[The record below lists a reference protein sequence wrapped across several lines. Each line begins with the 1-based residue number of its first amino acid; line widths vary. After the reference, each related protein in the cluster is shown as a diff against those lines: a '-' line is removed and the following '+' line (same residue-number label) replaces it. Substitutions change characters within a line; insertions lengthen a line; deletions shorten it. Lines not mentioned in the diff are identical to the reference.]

1 MNPANTAKVLNSL
14 IQTLKDGQE
23 GFRLAAEGAKSVEL
37 KRVFHEFSLQRAKL
51 AGELQ
56 MFVRE
61 LGEEYENSSSVLGTL
76 HRGWINVRTAVTS
89 QDDQAIL
96 DECERGEDTA
106 VSHYRD
112 ALAED
117 LPANIRTVITNQ
129 ASDIKDAHD
138 KVKALRDQ
146 GGSASTPIA
155 A

>member
-1 MNPANTAKVLNSL
+1 MNPDNTAKVLNSL

-37 KRVFHEFSLQRAKL
+37 KRIFHELSLQRAKL

-61 LGEEYENSSSVLGTL
+61 LGAEYETSSSVLGTL

-96 DECERGEDTA
+96 DECERGEDSA
-106 VSHYRD
+106 VQHYRE

-117 LPANIRTVITNQ
+117 LPANVRTVVTNQ
-129 ASDIKDAHD
+129 ASDVQSAHD
-138 KVKALRDQ
+138 RIKTLRDQ
-146 GGSASTPIA
+146 DKTTPTPLA